1 MSQRNAEETNKEKK
15 IKILIIEDERSL
27 ADLLS
32 AKLKKENYNVIF
44 AYDGEEGYK
53 LINEWKPDLILLD
66 IVMPKMDGYAVLE
79 KMNEDEIKIPVI
91 IISNSGQPVEIEKT
105 KRLGAVDHLIK
116 TEFNPID
123 VINKI
128 RNFFDYKDS
137 GGIKP
142 AVFEIIPK
150 QNDNIQKLNIKV
162 LLVEDDAFLREICS
176 KKLVKEGF
184 TVYEA
189 LDGEQALNGVEK
201 IEPDIILLDIILPA
215 IDGFQILHQI
225 RNGSNKK
232 VSSTPVIMLSNLGQ
246 DDDIKKAMEM
256 GANDYLVKAHFTTEE
271 IVEKIKKTLGK

>member
-1 MSQRNAEETNKEKK
+1 MSKENTVEPNNEKK
-15 IKILIIEDERSL
+15 VKILIIEDEQSL
-27 ADLLS
+27 VDLLTT
-32 AKLKKENYNVIF
+32 KLKKENYNVIF

-53 LINEWKPDLILLD
+53 LIGEWKPDLILLD

-79 KMNEDEIKIPVI
+79 KMNEEGLKIPVI

-128 RNFFDYKDS
+128 KNFLDYKDS
-137 GGIKP
+137 GGVKTNGQT
-142 AVFEIIPK
+142 IIAK
-150 QNDNIQKLNIKV
+150 ESDSVQKLNIKV

-189 LDGEQALNGVEK
+189 IDGEQALNGVEQ

-225 RNGSNKK
+225 KNGKNKK
-232 VSSTPVIMLSNLGQ
+232 VSTTPVIMLSNLGQ

-271 IVEKIKKTLGK
+271 IVAKIKKTLGK